1 MSIKFLCVTLPH
13 MSIRAGVVPAV
24 TFQQVNAAPDGQ
36 NCADGDDEGLKHR
49 DRLIEKSHSFF
60 EPDIGFIAQNRMKK
74 APASSCKRAP
84 VRLSPFSY
92 FVFRFCAQGIPG
104 RRTSPHHAAQ
114 HNWFLSHFPP
124 VIRGTIH
131 PHFPLRPPHTHPSPY
146 PP

>member
-1 MSIKFLCVTLPH
+1 
-13 MSIRAGVVPAV
+13 
-24 TFQQVNAAPDGQ
+24 
-36 NCADGDDEGLKHR
+36 
-49 DRLIEKSHSFF
+49 
-60 EPDIGFIAQNRMKK
+60 MKK

-104 RRTSPHHAAQ
+104 RRTPPHHAAQ

-131 PHFPLRPPHTHPSPY
+131 PHFLPRLPRPLVCRSAINTVPSFNTPFAARRFSSAFVESVSCTVSAFRMLCIFKQFTEPVRPFLSFFIICTVFGRT
-146 PP
+146 